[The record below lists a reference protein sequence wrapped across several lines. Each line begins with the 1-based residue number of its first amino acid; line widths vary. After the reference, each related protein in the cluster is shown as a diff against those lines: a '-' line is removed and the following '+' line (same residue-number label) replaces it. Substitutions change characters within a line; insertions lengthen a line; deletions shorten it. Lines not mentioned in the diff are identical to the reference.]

1 MHTQVAVSL
10 HPLLPPFPPLPPS
23 LLSLRFLLLLF
34 LLYLLIFFLPLSPFF
49 LSFFC
54 SLQQYNT
61 YNLVCIFTIL
71 YIPHSPS
78 MMKLA
83 RRTQRF
89 RACPS
94 DSSLWRT
101 SYTIETWSVQSW
113 RPICRK
119 SRGKHR
125 GTRTP
130 SREQHGKSP
139 LWVCFRS

>member
-10 HPLLPPFPPLPPS
+10 HPLLPPLPPLP
-23 LLSLRFLLLLF
+23 L
-34 LLYLLIFFLPLSPFF
+34 PFF
-49 LSFFC
+49 PSASSSSSFSFTSSFSFSLSFFC

-83 RRTQRF
+83 RRMQRF

-139 LWVCFRS
+139 LCVCFRS